1 MEAELNKRTILSA
14 SLLLF
19 GIGSATALAADVEVR
34 NAWVRGTVAGQQ
46 ATGAFMEISSR
57 SGATIVGA
65 SSPAAAVTEIHEMKM
80 DGQVMRMRAIPRLE
94 LPAGKIVQLGP
105 SGYRVMLI
113 RVKPLLKGESVPLT
127 LQIEGKD
134 RKIETVEVKAEVR
147 ELTAAASPAGEHQ
160 H

>member
-1 MEAELNKRTILSA
+1 LNKRTILSA

-105 SGYRVMLI
+105 SGYHVMLI
-113 RVKPLLKGESVPLT
+113 RLKQPLLKGESVPLT